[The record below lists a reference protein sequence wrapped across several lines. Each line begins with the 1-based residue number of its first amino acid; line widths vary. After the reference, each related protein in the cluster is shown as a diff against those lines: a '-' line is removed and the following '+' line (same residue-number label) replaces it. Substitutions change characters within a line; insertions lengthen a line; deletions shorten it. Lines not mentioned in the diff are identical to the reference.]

1 MEAQLLRHTQQ
12 VVLEACLQAS
22 SARMLEED
30 HPALK
35 NVQQRKAE
43 VSCIPEPAGPSANFS
58 FEMLDL
64 AVSDS
69 LDTHIR
75 RMNEI
80 DTNEAK
86 STTWIIQPQT
96 QLSSVLQLTATSE
109 FPANVSAEGGLSRV
123 LHVLTREEFREAL
136 QYSGSDEPSAA
147 IGTIMRHVLDVKA
160 NKYPVLV
167 VDGVCNA
174 ASNRLH
180 QAQLR
185 LHIYR
190 QSKHREQR

>member
-1 MEAQLLRHTQQ
+1 MRHTQQ

-22 SARMLEED
+22 SARLLEEN
-30 HPALK
+30 HPAL
-35 NVQQRKAE
+35 NNAQQRKAE
-43 VSCIPEPAGPSANFS
+43 LSCIPEPAGASANFS
-58 FEMLDL
+58 LEMLDL

-69 LDTHIR
+69 LETHTR
-75 RMNEI
+75 RINEI

-86 STTWIIQPQT
+86 STSWIIYQRQT
-96 QLSSVLQLTATSE
+96 QSSSCLQPTATAE
-109 FPANVSAEGGLSRV
+109 CPANFRNVTAEGELSRV

-136 QYSGSDEPSAA
+136 QYSRSDKPSAA
-147 IGTIMRHVLDVKA
+147 ISTITEYLLNVKA
-160 NKYPVLV
+160 NKHPVLV
-167 VDGVCNA
+167 VDGICNA

-190 QSKHREQR
+190 QSKRRE

>member
-1 MEAQLLRHTQQ
+1 MRHTQQ

-22 SARMLEED
+22 SARLLEEN
-30 HPALK
+30 HPAL
-35 NVQQRKAE
+35 NNAQQRKAE
-43 VSCIPEPAGPSANFS
+43 LSCIPEPAGASANFAL
-58 FEMLDL
+58 EMLDL

-69 LDTHIR
+69 LETHTR
-75 RMNEI
+75 RINEI

-86 STTWIIQPQT
+86 STSWIIYQRQT
-96 QLSSVLQLTATSE
+96 QSSSCLQPTATAE
-109 FPANVSAEGGLSRV
+109 CPANFRNVTAEGELSRV

-136 QYSGSDEPSAA
+136 QYSRSDKPSAA
-147 IGTIMRHVLDVKA
+147 ISTITEYLLNVKA
-160 NKYPVLV
+160 NKHPVLV
-167 VDGVCNA
+167 VDGICNA

-190 QSKHREQR
+190 QSKRRE